1 MNIVHTFLKF
11 TIIVLILNLLLI
23 IMIIEIL
30 QNYFTTNN
38 YDY

>member
-23 IMIIEIL
+23 ITIIEIL